1 MGKTDGGIHTT
12 NWPFLLKDLRGKG
25 IILSLRTWR
34 PDLEQVA
41 YVLLLVLL
49 PRLGFSKLLGS
60 YAKNLN
66 DTQIEKQQTLFKE
79 SSGNTARDL
88 RAPGGT
94 VSNNSSYHLG
104 YHLGSSYGL
113 QEEEEMVAECHRWAG
128 SQFWLAD
135 WVMHVFLFLGCPFL
149 WCNLFKKSYA
159 LRIMHRRKLVSR
171 ENFPQKFTHR
181 TVCSTTHSPQISP
194 AQSSPVSI
202 VTRYIFQN
210 MLDHKRSYPEAVKGG
225 ALSGVGHM
233 YSSMQVQV
241 SDH

>member
-1 MGKTDGGIHTT
+1 MVTAETMGKSDGSIHTT

-66 DTQIEKQQTLFKE
+66 ETQIEKQQTLFKE

-88 RAPGGT
+88 RATGGT
-94 VSNNSSYHLG
+94 VSNNSS

-113 QEEEEMVAECHRWAG
+113 QEEEEMVAECHNELVPNFDWQTGLCMSFSSWDALFCDAIFLKKNHMHCKLCIGASWSAG
-128 SQFWLAD
+128 KIFPKSSLTGQFAQL
-135 WVMHVFLFLGCPFL
+135 HIHP
-149 WCNLFKKSYA
+149 
-159 LRIMHRRKLVSR
+159 KLVQ
-171 ENFPQKFTHR
+171 P
-181 TVCSTTHSPQISP
+181 SP
-194 AQSSPVSI
+194 AQ
-202 VTRYIFQN
+202 
-210 MLDHKRSYPEAVKGG
+210 YP
-225 ALSGVGHM
+225 
-233 YSSMQVQV
+233 
-241 SDH
+241 

>member
-1 MGKTDGGIHTT
+1 MVTAETMGKSDGSIHTT

-66 DTQIEKQQTLFKE
+66 ETQIEKQQTLFKE

-88 RAPGGT
+88 RATGGT
-94 VSNNSSYHLG
+94 VSNNSS

-149 WCNLFKKSYA
+149 WCNLFKKNH
-159 LRIMHRRKLVSR
+159 MHCKLCIGASWSAGKIFPKSSLTGQFAQLHIHPKLVQ
-171 ENFPQKFTHR
+171 P
-181 TVCSTTHSPQISP
+181 SP
-194 AQSSPVSI
+194 AQ
-202 VTRYIFQN
+202 
-210 MLDHKRSYPEAVKGG
+210 YP
-225 ALSGVGHM
+225 
-233 YSSMQVQV
+233 
-241 SDH
+241 